1 MFIVTPHRKN
11 DLYRD
16 SPLYPT
22 KRLKMSLPL
31 PPSVNHMYHNTRNG
45 GKRLTSKAE
54 KYIRESRAL
63 INVAIEEQ
71 NWVKQSPSTWYYM
84 DLVFFMPDR
93 RIRDSHNMLKLLLD
107 VMEGTVYKNDYYVC
121 PRIQSVEYDKEN
133 PRIEL
138 CLIPQTNSAR
148 TKALQLVK

>member
-1 MFIVTPHRKN
+1 
-11 DLYRD
+11 
-16 SPLYPT
+16 
-22 KRLKMSLPL
+22 
-31 PPSVNHMYHNTRNG
+31 MYYNTRNG

-71 NWVKQSPSTWYYM
+71 NWVKQKKYTWFYI
-84 DLVFFMPDR
+84 DLVFFFPDK

-107 VMEGTVYKNDYYVC
+107 VMQGAIYENDYFVM
-121 PRIQSVEYDKEN
+121 PRIQSVEYDKDN
-133 PRIEL
+133 PRIEI
-138 CLIPQTNSAR
+138 CIIPQTNSER